1 MPVVESELLPRV
13 RKLKRDAVEQVMGMF
28 YPVVYRMAAALSGRV
43 DVARGVVRFV
53 MKRSPRA
60 MPGWRDDLAPQR
72 WFHHHTILTTRR
84 AAAKQHPPELYDD
97 VFMTGPG
104 ALGPGYAAFVRA
116 LRVLPIQ
123 QREAFILSHGESLNA
138 RFLAVAMDCSV
149 IAATQHLQAGN
160 NALLAIA
167 GKDFEPFTH
176 EIVERYKQLTPS
188 EDLSIPHVKTIVRR
202 WVWPRR
208 VWAFIRLLIVFAV
221 IAGAILFWK
230 KIVPMLEF

>member
-1 MPVVESELLPRV
+1 MAIVEVELLARA
-13 RKLKRDAVEQVMGMF
+13 RKLKRDAVEAVLARF

-43 DVARGVVRFV
+43 DVARGVVRYV

-60 MPGWRDDLAPQR
+60 MPGWRADDDLGPQR

-84 AAAKQHPPELYDD
+84 AAKHTPELHDD
-97 VFMTGPG
+97 VFMADAS
-104 ALGPGYAAFVRA
+104 ALGPGYAAFIRA
-116 LRVLPIQ
+116 LRSLPMQ
-123 QREAFILSHGESLNA
+123 QREAFILNHGENLNA

-149 IAATQHLQAGN
+149 IAATQHLQAAN

-176 EIVERYKQLTPS
+176 QVVERYKQLTPT
-188 EDLSIPHVKTIVRR
+188 EDLAVPHVKTIVRR

-208 VWAFIRLLIVFAV
+208 IWAFLRLLIVLSV
-221 IAGAILFWK
+221 IGGAIFFWK